1 MTLDIPALQRTLRE
15 LDLDGWL
22 LYDFHGQNPTA
33 LTALGL
39 EGRMLTRR
47 LCYLVPAQG

>member
-1 MTLDIPALQRTLRE
+1 MDIRALQKTIRE
-15 LDLDGWL
+15 LELDGWL

-39 EGRMLTRR
+39 
-47 LCYLVPAQG
+47 